1 MLPLPRSLTP
11 FINHMIRPPNL
22 KPKPKPS
29 RKQESPRQN
38 KTIQNHIPKPYPPT
52 PNPIKLFVF
61 PKNPTSLLIL
71 VTSPKVVQA
80 SRLHDP
86 TLHSPTPHF
95 LHSRL

>member
-1 MLPLPRSLTP
+1 
-11 FINHMIRPPNL
+11 MISPPDI
-22 KPKPKPS
+22 KPKPN
-29 RKQESPRQN
+29 RKQSCPRQN

-86 TLHSPTPHF
+86 VQVQYIGNKTGSEHG
-95 LHSRL
+95 